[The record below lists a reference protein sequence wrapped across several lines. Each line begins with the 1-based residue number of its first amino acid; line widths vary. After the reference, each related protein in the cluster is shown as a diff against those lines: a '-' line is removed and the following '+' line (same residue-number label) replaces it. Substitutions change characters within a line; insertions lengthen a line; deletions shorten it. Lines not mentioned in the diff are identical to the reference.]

1 LKKVFL
7 FALIILITVPNIS
20 NAASIKAIKSLVDL
34 PYSNNDQVSD
44 IAISGKNILLQEP
57 LNLLALIGLPDH

>member
-7 FALIILITVPNIS
+7 VILLFLIIAPNSASATSMKALKPIT
-20 NAASIKAIKSLVDL
+20 DL

-44 IAISGKNILLQEP
+44 IAIEW
-57 LNLLALIGLPDH
+57 